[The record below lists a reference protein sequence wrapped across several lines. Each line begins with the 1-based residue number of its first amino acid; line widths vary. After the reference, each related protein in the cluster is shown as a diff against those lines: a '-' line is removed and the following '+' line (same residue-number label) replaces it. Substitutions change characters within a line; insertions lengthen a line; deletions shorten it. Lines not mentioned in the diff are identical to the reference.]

1 MSFFKEPQTSKPPTT
16 IRDRLRQKRL
26 AHEQS
31 QKDAGVWGDMTV
43 AQITRQN
50 KVFIHH
56 WKGNAITDLLTLA
69 GKRPREMTALDH
81 DALVAWLKS
90 GAYDGFTQQLIAWNI
105 NEGEA
110 LRVKSEQVEKHRSNG
125 LEVVNPVTSG

>member
-26 AHEQS
+26 AHEQA

-43 AQITRQN
+43 AQIMREN
-50 KVFIHH
+50 KVFMHY
-56 WKGNAITDLLTLA
+56 WKGTANTDLLALA
-69 GKRPREMTALDH
+69 GKRPREMTTLDH

-90 GAYDGFTQQLIAWNI
+90 AAYAGFTQQLVAWNI
-105 NEGEA
+105 NEAEA
-110 LRVKSEQVEKHRSNG
+110 LRVKGEQVEKHRSNG
-125 LEVVNPVTSG
+125 LEVVNTATSG